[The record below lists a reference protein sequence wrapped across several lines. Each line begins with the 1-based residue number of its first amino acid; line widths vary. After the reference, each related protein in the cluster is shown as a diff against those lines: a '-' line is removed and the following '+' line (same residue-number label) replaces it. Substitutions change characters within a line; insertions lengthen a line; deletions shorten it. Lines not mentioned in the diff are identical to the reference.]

1 MICIGG
7 MLYVKDP
14 ECLNSNN
21 GFFSMTD
28 FSCVPSGSCI
38 SYRYQQILVR
48 KKDQVEKVYME
59 IWEFDLMLCFRRN
72 VSLVRL

>member
-38 SYRYQQILVR
+38 SCQQILVR
-48 KKDQVEKVYME
+48 KKDRVEKVYME